1 MVVAFGEWEDLVPE
15 DDGRMVE
22 VLRGCFAGAKNEK
35 VLNALKIVYTD
46 YSAIRIAGDLVFKL
60 MRRLVGS
67 KK

>member
-1 MVVAFGEWEDLVPE
+1 M
-15 DDGRMVE
+15 
-22 VLRGCFAGAKNEK
+22 GALQEQKNEK